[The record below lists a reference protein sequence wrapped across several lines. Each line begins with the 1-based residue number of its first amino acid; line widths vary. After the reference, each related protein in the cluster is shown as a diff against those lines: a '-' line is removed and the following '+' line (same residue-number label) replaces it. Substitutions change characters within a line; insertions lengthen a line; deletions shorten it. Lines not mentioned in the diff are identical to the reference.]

1 MLWEARGFLRYSYPP
16 LPFVKAGPT
25 KKNFNS
31 CCFPPVLFFYP
42 YSFPLNKKTF
52 GGSQTLASL
61 SLLCHLFLSDQK
73 VILLVIAIF
82 CMASISKKQEM
93 PKTYPFDKGLAAFN
107 LTVQTKKNE
116 FSDCQRASLLTRV
129 CCKHDCTKNP
139 FVKDISGTYPFA
151 KGLAAIVKLYKQKSF
166 CQGSLWHLPFCQGT
180 EVQSF

>member
-1 MLWEARGFLRYSYPP
+1 MLWEARSFLRYSYPP

-61 SLLCHLFLSDQK
+61 SLLCRLFLSDQK

-107 LTVQTKKNE
+107 LTVQTKK
-116 FSDCQRASLLTRV
+116 
-129 CCKHDCTKNP
+129 K
-139 FVKDISGTYPFA
+139 
-151 KGLAAIVKLYKQKSF
+151 
-166 CQGSLWHLPFCQGT
+166 
-180 EVQSF
+180 